1 MCELH
6 SQLGVT
12 FLGEEEEGVT
22 PLLPSRGTE
31 KTCLSR
37 NGTDLLKSVL

>member
-12 FLGEEEEGVT
+12 FLGEEEGVT
-22 PLLPSRGTE
+22 PLLPSRATE